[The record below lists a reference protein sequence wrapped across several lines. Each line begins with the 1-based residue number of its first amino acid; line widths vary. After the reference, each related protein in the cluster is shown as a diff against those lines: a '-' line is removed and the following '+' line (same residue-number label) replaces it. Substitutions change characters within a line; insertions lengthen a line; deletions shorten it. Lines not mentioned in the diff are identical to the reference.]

1 MTHEVIER
9 IKITDEEAKVLGDA
23 ERILKVII
31 DELIDPSYLVD
42 EQSFPVSISSL
53 LITSLTLEN
62 CRIFSRFNSINADD
76 RKILSRDIWNDY
88 GKIS

>member
-23 ERILKVII
+23 ERILKGII

-62 CRIFSRFNSINADD
+62 CRIFSRFNSINAEE